1 MRLILSIFA
10 AALFLAGVSYAAD
23 QGVVSKCAITEE
35 KKDPRAHCDIRLL
48 TPVQVKKATILA
60 RDKPLVGSTFNSFE
74 DGDGK
79 AAWFFL
85 IDRSNP
91 ARSATVKRSI
101 FLVKSLYAQANAR
114 NIMAVG
120 TFAEDLRVIISPGD
134 PYADFDS
141 RFANVKADGAATAF
155 FFTAIKAIDI
165 LKKVPAER
173 RALVLISDGKA
184 EDTAYS
190 REDVVKHA
198 KQAGVL
204 IYGIGIA
211 EKRSETVFL
220 QEVERLASET
230 DGPFVSSVG
239 NQEFPPD
246 FIANFS
252 RYLTNGGQVTA
263 PLGTLSG
270 EMTIAPHLTLV
281 DGTTIEG
288 ENTRAFV
295 APQPIPEP
303 EPAPAPA
310 PPPAPAEAAPPPPEP
325 LPFIAKIYAA
335 FDPILAGSG
344 DWAADNENFAWMLLL
359 GIPLLIAG
367 IFAVLVLR
375 NAKQPATPDTAAV
388 EDGTDNLETPY
399 TQPMRADENPSLLLP
414 SGVSFGIFEAMD
426 GSDLRFEIKERNI
439 TIGRH
444 SENDFQ
450 LEDDSVHRHHAV
462 FHMLPGQSP
471 IITDLDTVNGVVV
484 NGQRVAKAEL
494 RSGDV
499 ISLGETSFR
508 FVAIEH

>member
-1 MRLILSIFA
+1 MRLSLSVFA
-10 AALFLAGVSYAAD
+10 AALILSGVAYGAD
-23 QGVVSKCAITEE
+23 QGVVSTCTVTGE
-35 KKDPRAHCDIRLL
+35 KTDPRASCDVRLL
-48 TPVQVKKATILA
+48 NPVQVKKATILA
-60 RDKPLVGSTFNSFE
+60 GDKPLAGSTFNSFE

-101 FLVKSLYAQANAR
+101 ALVKSLYAQANAR

-141 RFANVKADGAATAF
+141 RFASVKADGAATAF
-155 FFTAIKAIDI
+155 YFTAIKAIDI

-190 REDVVKHA
+190 HEDVVKHA
-198 KQAGVL
+198 KEAGVL

-211 EKRSETVFL
+211 EKRSETVSL
-220 QEVERLASET
+220 QKVERLASET

-246 FIANFS
+246 FIANFT

-270 EMTIAPHLTLV
+270 EMTIAPRLTLV

-288 ENTRAFV
+288 EKTSAFV
-295 APQPIPEP
+295 APEPAP
-303 EPAPAPA
+303 EPAPPQ
-310 PPPAPAEAAPPPPEP
+310 AAPPPPEP
-325 LPFIAKIYAA
+325 LPVIAKIYAA
-335 FDPILAGSG
+335 FEPVLPGSG
-344 DWAADNENFAWMLLL
+344 DWAADNETFAWILLL

-367 IFAVLVLR
+367 ILAVLMLR
-375 NAKQPATPDTAAV
+375 KAKQAANLDAAAV
-388 EDGTDNLETPY
+388 GDGTDNLETSY
-399 TQPMRADENPSLLLP
+399 TQPMRADDNPSPLP
-414 SGVSFGIFEAMD
+414 HSGVSFGFFESMD
-426 GSDLRFEIKERNI
+426 GSDFRFEIKERNI

-462 FHMLPGQSP
+462 FHILPGQSP
-471 IITDLDTVNGVVV
+471 VITDLDTVNGVVV

-494 RSGDV
+494 LSGDV

-508 FVAIEH
+508 FVAIEN

>member
-1 MRLILSIFA
+1 MRLSLSIFA
-10 AALFLAGVSYAAD
+10 TAFFLSGVGYAAD
-23 QGVVSKCAITEE
+23 QGVVSKCTVTEE
-35 KKDPRAHCDIRLL
+35 KKDPSANCDIRLL

-60 RDKPLVGSTFNSFE
+60 GDTPLAGSTFNSFE

-101 FLVKSLYAQANAR
+101 ALVKSLYTKANAR

-155 FFTAIKAIDI
+155 YFTGIKAIDI

-190 REDVVKHA
+190 HEDVVKHA
-198 KQAGVL
+198 KEAGVL

-211 EKRSETVFL
+211 EKRSETVSL
-220 QEVERLASET
+220 QKVERLASET

-246 FIANFS
+246 FIANFT

-270 EMTIAPHLTLV
+270 EMTIAPRLTLV

-288 ENTRAFV
+288 EKTSAFV
-295 APQPIPEP
+295 APEPAP
-303 EPAPAPA
+303 EPAPPQ
-310 PPPAPAEAAPPPPEP
+310 AAPPPPEP
-325 LPFIAKIYAA
+325 SPVIAKIYAA
-335 FDPILAGSG
+335 FEPVLPGSG
-344 DWAADNENFAWMLLL
+344 DWAADNETFAWILLL

-367 IFAVLVLR
+367 ILAVSMLR
-375 NAKQPATPDTAAV
+375 KAKQAANLDAAAV
-388 EDGTDNLETPY
+388 GDGADNLETSY
-399 TQPMRADENPSLLLP
+399 TQPMRADDNPSP
-414 SGVSFGIFEAMD
+414 SPHSGISFGFFESMD

-462 FHMLPGQSP
+462 FHILPGQSP
-471 IITDLDTVNGVVV
+471 VITDLDTVNGVVV

-494 RSGDV
+494 LSGDV

-508 FVAIEH
+508 FVAIEN

>member
-1 MRLILSIFA
+1 MRLSLSVFA
-10 AALFLAGVSYAAD
+10 AAFILSGVAYGAD
-23 QGVVSKCAITEE
+23 QGVVSTCTVTGE
-35 KKDPRAHCDIRLL
+35 KTDPRASCDVRLL
-48 TPVQVKKATILA
+48 NPVQVKKATILA
-60 RDKPLVGSTFNSFE
+60 GDKPLADSTFNSFE

-101 FLVKSLYAQANAR
+101 ALVKSLYAQANAR

-141 RFANVKADGAATAF
+141 RFASVKADGAATAF
-155 FFTAIKAIDI
+155 YFTAIKAIDI

-198 KQAGVL
+198 KEAGVV

-211 EKRSETVFL
+211 EKRSETVYL

-239 NQEFPPD
+239 NQDLPAE
-246 FIANFS
+246 FIANFT
-252 RYLTNGGQVTA
+252 RYLTNGGQITA

-270 EMTIAPHLTLV
+270 EMTIAPRLALV
-281 DGTTIEG
+281 DGATIEG
-288 ENTRAFV
+288 EKANAFV
-295 APQPIPEP
+295 APQPAPER
-303 EPAPAPA
+303 APIKAAPV
-310 PPPAPAEAAPPPPEP
+310 PPPPEP
-325 LPFIAKIYAA
+325 RPLIAEIYAA
-335 FDPILAGSG
+335 FDPILPGSR
-344 DWAADNENFAWMLLL
+344 DWAADNETFAWILLL
-359 GIPLLIAG
+359 GIPLFIVG
-367 IFAVLVLR
+367 ILAILVLR
-375 NAKQPATPDTAAV
+375 NAKQAAKPDIVAV
-388 EDGTDNLETPY
+388 GDGADNHETFY
-399 TQPMRADENPSLLLP
+399 TQPMRADENPSPLLA
-414 SGVSFGIFEAMD
+414 SGEPFGFFESMD
-426 GSDLRFEIKERNI
+426 GSDLRFEIRERNI

-462 FHMLPGQSP
+462 FHILPGQSP
-471 IITDLDTVNGVVV
+471 VITDLDTVNGVVV

-494 RSGDV
+494 LSGDV

-508 FVAIEH
+508 FVAIEN